1 MPLGL
6 SNNDFIPYTLFIVI
20 DKTFFIVLTTKVVIT
35 ICPFYSL
42 IGATETRHNEKNYG
56 IILIVIKVK
65 INVLLAGPLLVLVYL
80 VPIVLRRMLAK
91 VLISL
96 GMGALII
103 LLIIT
108 LR

>member
-1 MPLGL
+1 V
-6 SNNDFIPYTLFIVI
+6 T
-20 DKTFFIVLTTKVVIT
+20 
-35 ICPFYSL
+35 
-42 IGATETRHNEKNYG
+42 
-56 IILIVIKVK
+56 KVK

-80 VPIVLRRMLAK
+80 VPIVLREILVK

-96 GMGALII
+96 GIGALII